1 MAEVAPLALMLRS
14 YGPDA
19 AYADRLVQS
28 FRRFNSE
35 GLHLFCVVPGTDV
48 PLFAHLAGDDVTV
61 MDDGQ
66 LAPMFVHEEIHGLRP
81 GYINQEI
88 VKLAFWETGLADNY
102 FCVDSEAV
110 FLRPFGFS
118 DFMAT
123 DSVPYTV
130 LVEDRDLAVE
140 PRYHREHWTTRQ
152 ESIRRI
158 HDEVG
163 VADPILRTCHGHQ
176 IMSSEALRLLQ
187 EEFLAPRGWTYA
199 DALRF
204 EPLEFTWYNMWLQK
218 SHVIPIYA
226 REPLVKVF
234 HHEGQHMEYML
245 RGIELSDVARGY
257 LALVVNSNFARALA
271 DGTEMQTSID
281 VDKPS
286 GLAPYL
292 SYTEVARLLRSKLA
306 SSWRRVT
313 GTR

>member
-1 MAEVAPLALMLRS
+1 MTTLAFMLRS

-19 AYADRLVQS
+19 AYADRLVES
-28 FRRFNSE
+28 FRRFNFESIR
-35 GLHLFCVVPGTDV
+35 LYCVVPSEDV
-48 PLFAHLAGDDVTV
+48 PLFEHLAGDDVTV
-61 MDDGQ
+61 MGDSHF
-66 LAPMFVHEEIHGLRP
+66 APMFVQEVVHGLRP

-110 FLRPFGFS
+110 FLRPFGFA

-123 DSVPYTV
+123 DSTPYTV
-130 LVEDRDLAVE
+130 LIEDRDLAVE

-163 VADPILRTCHGHQ
+163 VEDPVLRTCHGHQ
-176 IMSSEALRLLQ
+176 IMSSAVLRSFKD
-187 EEFLAPRGWTYA
+187 EFLAPHGWTYA

-218 SHVIPIYA
+218 SQAIPMHA

-234 HHEGQHMEYML
+234 HHEGQHIEYML

-257 LALVVNSNFARALA
+257 LALVINSNFARTLA
-271 DGTEMQTSID
+271 DGAGSSTSID
-281 VDKPS
+281 ADKPS

-292 SYTEVARLLRSKLA
+292 SYSEVARLIGSKLT
-306 SSWRRVT
+306 SSWRRVR
-313 GTR
+313 GAR

>member
-1 MAEVAPLALMLRS
+1 MVEMTTLAFMLRS
-14 YGPDA
+14 YGPDS
-19 AYADRLVQS
+19 AYADRLVES
-28 FRRFNSE
+28 FRRFNFE
-35 GLHLFCVVPGTDV
+35 GIHLYCVVPSEDV
-48 PLFAHLAGDDVTV
+48 PLFEHLGGADVTV
-61 MDDGQ
+61 MGDSPF
-66 LAPMFVHEEIHGLRP
+66 APMFVREEVSGLRP

-110 FLRPFGFS
+110 FLRPFGFA

-130 LVEDRDLAVE
+130 LFEDRDLAVE

-163 VADPILRTCHGHQ
+163 IADPILRTCHGHQ
-176 IMSSEALRLLQ
+176 IMSATVLRSFL
-187 EEFLAPRGWTYA
+187 EEFLAPRGWTYT
-199 DALRF
+199 DALKF

-218 SHVIPIYA
+218 SQAIPIHA

-234 HHEGQHMEYML
+234 HHEGHHMEYML
-245 RGIELSDVARGY
+245 RGIDLTDVARGY
-257 LALVVNSNFARALA
+257 LALVVNSNFARTLA
-271 DGTEMQTSID
+271 DGTKMQTSID
-281 VDKPS
+281 MDKPS

-292 SYTEVARLLRSKLA
+292 SYAEVARLMRSKLA

>member
-1 MAEVAPLALMLRS
+1 MTTLAFMLRS

-19 AYADRLVQS
+19 AYANRLVES
-28 FRRFNSE
+28 FRRFNFE
-35 GLHLFCVVPGTDV
+35 GIQLFCVVPTADV
-48 PLFAHLAGDDVTV
+48 LLFEHLAGDDVTV
-61 MDDGQ
+61 MGDSQ
-66 LAPMFVHEEIHGLRP
+66 FAPMFVEEVVHGLRP

-110 FLRPFGFS
+110 FLRPFGFA

-123 DSVPYTV
+123 DSTPYTV

-163 VADPILRTCHGHQ
+163 VEDPVLRTCHGHQ
-176 IMSSEALRLLQ
+176 IMSSAVLQ
-187 EEFLAPRGWTYA
+187 SFKDEFLAPRGWTYA

-218 SHVIPIYA
+218 GHAIPIHA

-234 HHEGQHMEYML
+234 HHEGQHIEYML

-257 LALVVNSNFARALA
+257 LALVINSNFARTLA
-271 DGTEMQTSID
+271 DGAGSSTSID
-281 VDKPS
+281 ADKPS

-292 SYTEVARLLRSKLA
+292 SYSEVARLVGSKLT
-306 SSWRRVT
+306 SSWRRVR
-313 GTR
+313 GAR

>member
-1 MAEVAPLALMLRS
+1 MTKLAFILRS

-19 AYADRLVQS
+19 GYADRLVES

-35 GLHLFCVVPGTDV
+35 GIHLFCVVPETDV
-48 PLFAHLAGDDVTV
+48 SLFEHLAGNDVTV
-61 MDDGQ
+61 MSDSHF
-66 LAPMFVHEEIHGLRP
+66 APMFVREQVHGLRP

-88 VKLAFWETGLADNY
+88 VKLAFWETRLADNY

-110 FLRPFGFS
+110 FLRQFGFD

-123 DSVPYTV
+123 ESVPYTV
-130 LVEDRDLAVE
+130 LVEDRELAVE
-140 PRYHREHWTTRQ
+140 PRYHSEHWTTRQ

-163 VADPILRTCHGHQ
+163 VEGRVLRTCHGHQ
-176 IMSSEALRLLQ
+176 IMSSAVLRSFA

-204 EPLEFTWYNMWLQK
+204 EPLEFTWYNMWLQR
-218 SHVIPIYA
+218 SRVIPIHA

-234 HHEGQHMEYML
+234 HHDGQHMEYLL

-257 LALVVNSNFARALA
+257 LALVVNSNFARTLA
-271 DGTEMQTSID
+271 DGAGGHTSID
-281 VDKPS
+281 ADKPA

-292 SYTEVARLLRSKLA
+292 SYSEVARLIGSKLK

-313 GTR
+313 GAR

>member
-1 MAEVAPLALMLRS
+1 MAPLAFMLRS
-14 YGPDA
+14 YGPDVP
-19 AYADRLVQS
+19 YADRLVES

-35 GLHLFCVVPGTDV
+35 GLHLFCVVHSEDV

-61 MDDGQ
+61 IDDGQ
-66 LAPMFVHEEIHGLRP
+66 FAPLFVDEEVHGLRP
-81 GYINQEI
+81 GYVNQEI
-88 VKLAFWETGLADNY
+88 VKLAFWEAGLAENY

-110 FLRPFGFS
+110 FLRPFGFA

-140 PRYHREHWTTRQ
+140 PRYYREHWTTRQ

-163 VADPILRTCHGHQ
+163 VEDPILRTCHGHQ
-176 IMSSEALRLLQ
+176 VMSTTVLQ
-187 EEFLAPRGWTYA
+187 SFKEDFLAPRGWTYV

-204 EPLEFTWYNMWLQK
+204 EPLEFTWYNMWLQR
-218 SHVIPIYA
+218 SGVIPIHA

-234 HHEGQHMEYML
+234 HHEGQHLEYML
-245 RGIELSDVARGY
+245 RGIALPDVGRGY
-257 LALVVNSNFARALA
+257 VALVVNSNFARTLA
-271 DGTEMQTSID
+271 DGGELPKSID
-281 VDKPS
+281 MDKPA

-292 SYTEVARLLRSKLA
+292 SYSEVGRLVGNKLS
-306 SSWRRVT
+306 SSWRRLT
-313 GTR
+313 GTH